1 MSKTISTLIKALDSE
16 LENILNFWIEKAVD
30 KQYGGFVGSIDQD
43 GKVNSTANKGAIL
56 NARILWSFSAAY
68 NYTSEQKYRDA
79 ADRAFDYL
87 KNNFIDTINGGVFW
101 ELDYKGVPVNTR
113 KQAYAQGF
121 AIYGLSEYYKASG
134 NKQSLELAKDIFEI
148 IENRFFDNEHN
159 GYIEAL
165 GEGWEQLSDMRL
177 SPKDANEPKS
187 MNTHLHIL
195 EPYTNLYRY
204 WKSEKLAASIK
215 NLIDIFLN
223 HIINNKTANFQLF
236 FDYDWTV
243 KSDIVSYGH
252 DIEGSWLL
260 FEAAQVLNNSTLMKK
275 TAEMALR
282 MVDTTIEN
290 GMAPDGSVYN
300 EKNGEHLDTDRHWWP
315 QAEALVGLVNA
326 WQLSNNINYLSHAE
340 KIWHYIDNN
349 IIDKKNREWFWK
361 VNNEGKTD
369 ANDEKVGFW
378 KCPYHNSRAMI
389 EVAQRLKK

>member
-1 MSKTISTLIKALDSE
+1 MSKTISSLIKALDSE

-87 KNNFIDTINGGVFW
+87 KNNFIDSINGGVFW

-204 WKSEKLAASIK
+204 WKSEKLAASIE

-349 IIDKKNREWFWK
+349 IIDKKNQEWFWK

-369 ANDEKVGFW
+369 TNDEKVGFW

>member
-1 MSKTISTLIKALDSE
+1 
-16 LENILNFWIEKAVD
+16 
-30 KQYGGFVGSIDQD
+30 
-43 GKVNSTANKGAIL
+43 
-56 NARILWSFSAAY
+56 
-68 NYTSEQKYRDA
+68 
-79 ADRAFDYL
+79 
-87 KNNFIDTINGGVFW
+87 
-101 ELDYKGVPVNTR
+101 
-113 KQAYAQGF
+113 
-121 AIYGLSEYYKASG
+121 
-134 NKQSLELAKDIFEI
+134 
-148 IENRFFDNEHN
+148 
-159 GYIEAL
+159 
-165 GEGWEQLSDMRL
+165 
-177 SPKDANEPKS
+177 
-187 MNTHLHIL
+187 
-195 EPYTNLYRY
+195 
-204 WKSEKLAASIK
+204 
-215 NLIDIFLN
+215 
-223 HIINNKTANFQLF
+223 LF

-369 ANDEKVGFW
+369 SNDEKVGFW

>member
-1 MSKTISTLIKALDSE
+1 MSKTISSLIKALDSE

-87 KNNFIDTINGGVFW
+87 KNNFIDSINGGVFW

-369 ANDEKVGFW
+369 SNDEKVGFW

>member
-1 MSKTISTLIKALDSE
+1 MSKTISSLIKALDSE

-369 ANDEKVGFW
+369 SNDEKVGFW

>member
-369 ANDEKVGFW
+369 SNDEKVGFW